1 MFCECVGWYLYEKNY
16 NFIMFVWGFFCILRI
31 VFKFDRKYVVRF
43 ILKIVISLLGRVD
56 DN

>member
-1 MFCECVGWYLYEKNY
+1 
-16 NFIMFVWGFFCILRI
+16 MFVWGFFCILCI

-56 DN
+56 DNQDCCMVWGLRF